1 MPTQWTTAPVE
12 LGGGLITNISPL
24 QQGIKAPGSARRLIN
39 FEPSI
44 EGGYRRI
51 LGYEKYD
58 DAYIAP
64 YGQNFVQGSGQ
75 SGTTLVVGNMHTT
88 PQEGDTFTIAG
99 VSGTYEIDSVSHN
112 AVNNTS
118 TITLTTAL
126 DSSPADKAAVTFAN
140 KTALIEGI
148 IYFKQKALAYRTDT
162 LWESNGSGWSVVSK
176 PSYGTVLVSGGSQ
189 TGTSLAVDGLDAAP
203 QAGDTFTIAGI
214 ELVYTVTADATVS
227 SGAATLT
234 ISPALD
240 SSPAD
245 NAALTFLSCDRS
257 AGDKHRF
264 TRYNFAGE
272 SRIMGV
278 DGVNAPFKY
287 NGTTFTVL
295 NDAPAD
301 VIGASHIAEFK
312 QHIFFAKGNSLVF
325 TAPYKDNDFTPANGS
340 GTITLPHSITGL
352 IVFREQLII
361 FSTSKIHRLVGNTIS
376 DFQLQPISLDIGCV
390 QEDTIQE
397 VGGDIAFLGPD
408 GVRLLSATDRIG
420 DFGFAVASR
429 PIQSETNTLVNNNT
443 DFASCVIRSKN
454 QYRLFGYRSTVTQS
468 TSAGILATQ
477 FSDQSAQNMQWG
489 EVRGLLVYVADSV
502 YSNADAQ
509 EVIIF
514 ANRDGYVYKME
525 SGNSFDGSNITAY
538 YYTPY
543 FSFGDPRVRK
553 TFYKLTTF
561 LDPEGSIS
569 GVVTPK
575 LDFDES
581 TSLQPE
587 PLIQPQP
594 VEFNNEANAAS
605 FYGSATYGSASFGG
619 NLQYVF
625 INQLIGSA
633 FTISFQ
639 YVFDSTDPP
648 FSLDALA
655 IELAGN
661 DRQ

>member
-51 LGYEKYD
+51 EGYTKYD
-58 DAYIAP
+58 SAYVP
-64 YGQNFVQGSGQ
+64 PHGEPLVQGSGQ
-75 SGTTLVVGNMHTT
+75 TGTTLAIANIYDAPAAGQTL
-88 PQEGDTFTIAG
+88 TIDG
-99 VSGTYEIDSVSHN
+99 VTGTYTISVVVFSEAN
-112 AVNNTS
+112 S
-118 TITLTTAL
+118 TANITLTTAL
-126 DSSPADKAAVTFAN
+126 DSSPADKAAVTISN
-140 KTALIEGI
+140 TTSLIEGI
-148 IYFKQKALAYRTDT
+148 IYFKQKAVAYRKGS
-162 LWESNGSGWSVVSK
+162 LWESSGTGWSRIST
-176 PSYGTVLVSGGSQ
+176 PDYGTVLVNGGSQ
-189 TGTSLAVDGLDAAP
+189 TGTSLTVDGLDATP
-203 QAGDTFTIAGI
+203 QEGDTFSIAGV
-214 ELVYTVTADATVS
+214 EKVYRVMSTPTVT
-227 SGAATLT
+227 SGGATLT
-234 ISPALD
+234 ITPALD
-240 SSPAD
+240 TSPAD
-245 NAALTFLSCDRS
+245 NAAITFISVDRS
-257 AGDKHRF
+257 GADKHRF

-272 SRIMGV
+272 SRIMAV

-295 NDAPAD
+295 NDAPSD
-301 VIGASHIAEFK
+301 VVGASHVTEFK
-312 QHIFFAKGNSLVF
+312 QHIFFAKGNTLTF
-325 TAPYKDNDFTPANGS
+325 TAPYKDDDFSPANGS
-340 GTITLPHSITGL
+340 GVVTLPHIITGL

-420 DFGFAVASR
+420 DFGLAVASR
-429 PIQSETNTLVNNNT
+429 PIQSETNVLVNSNT
-443 DFASCVIRSKN
+443 DFASCVIRSKS
-454 QYRLFGYRSTVTQS
+454 QYRMFGYKSTTTQTTAS
-468 TSAGILATQ
+468 GILATQ
-477 FSDQSAQNMQWG
+477 FSDQSVQNMQWA
-489 EVRGLLVYVADSV
+489 ETRGIMVYVVDSV
-502 YSNADAQ
+502 YSNADAD

-514 ANRDGYVYKME
+514 ANRDGYVYQME
-525 SGNSFDGSNITAY
+525 SESSFDGSNIVAY

-561 LDPEGSIS
+561 LDPEGSVS
-569 GVVTPK
+569 GSVTPK
-575 LDFDES
+575 LDFDQN

-594 VEFNNEANAAS
+594 VDFDNEVDAAA

-619 NLQYVF
+619 NLQYTF
-625 INQLIGSA
+625 INQLIGSG

-639 YVFDSTDPP
+639 YAFDSDDPP
-648 FSLDALA
+648 FSLDSLA